1 MFESQ
6 REKKHEREDMSKKS
20 ISVNFGRGETRVC
33 RSAGKGRRTTLVSEY
48 VSSSRSSL
56 SQALI
61 SLLHYV
67 IEEEDEEE
75 GGGRGRRGT
84 ACKTPSTQ

>member
-1 MFESQ
+1 MQERRCEQ
-6 REKKHEREDMSKKS
+6 KKKN

-75 GGGRGRRGT
+75 GGGRGKRGT
-84 ACKTPSTQ
+84 GCKTLSTQ